1 MAILQESPWYQQ
13 ILKEG
18 LETGEKQGLQ
28 QGLQQESRKL
38 VWKLID
44 RRFGTLS
51 SDFSLKINRLSITQL
66 EELATELLDL
76 TEINQLENWL
86 QQNSESGNIPLS

>member
-1 MAILQESPWYQQ
+1 MIILKESPWYQQ

-28 QGLQQESRKL
+28 QGLQQESLKL
-38 VWKLID
+38 VWKLIN

-51 SDFSLKINRLSITQL
+51 SDLSLKINQPSITQL
-66 EELATELLDL
+66 EELAAELLDIAQ
-76 TEINQLENWL
+76 INQLENWL
-86 QQNSESGNIPLS
+86 QQNQGDT

>member
-1 MAILQESPWYQQ
+1 MTILRESPWYQQ

-28 QGLQQESRKL
+28 QGLQQGLHQESLKL
-38 VWKLID
+38 VWKLIN

-51 SDFSLKINRLSITQL
+51 SDLSLKINQPSITQL
-66 EELATELLDL
+66 EELAAELLDIAQ
-76 TEINQLENWL
+76 INQLENWL
-86 QQNSESGNIPLS
+86 QQNQGDT

>member
-1 MAILQESPWYQQ
+1 
-13 ILKEG
+13 
-18 LETGEKQGLQ
+18 
-28 QGLQQESRKL
+28 KL

-51 SDFSLKINRLSITQL
+51 SDFSLKINRLSVTQL

>member
-1 MAILQESPWYQQ
+1 
-13 ILKEG
+13 
-18 LETGEKQGLQ
+18 LQ
-28 QGLQQESRKL
+28 QGLQQESCKL

>member
-1 MAILQESPWYQQ
+1 M
-13 ILKEG
+13 
-18 LETGEKQGLQ
+18 
-28 QGLQQESRKL
+28 
-38 VWKLID
+38 
-44 RRFGTLS
+44 
-51 SDFSLKINRLSITQL
+51 NRLSITQL

>member
-1 MAILQESPWYQQ
+1 MIILKESPWYQQ

-28 QGLQQESRKL
+28 QESLKL
-38 VWKLID
+38 AWKLID

-51 SDFSLKINRLSITQL
+51 SDFSLKINQLSITQL
-66 EELATELLDL
+66 EELAAELLDL

-86 QQNSESGNIPLS
+86 QQNQVDT